1 MNKYAILKRFHS
13 DRRLKVYMYDFMYV
27 NPDSI
32 PVEDYFPETKTF
44 FDKYKKMSTPGPVLK
59 YWLVF
64 DYICSEDY
72 ELDVKLDENGLEKQS
87 DQASNNKVKLL
98 RENMLAIEE
107 EWFSGMYL
115 TDGATFPTDLV
126 KCTKSRN

>member
-44 FDKYKKMSTPGPVLK
+44 FDKYKKMSTPGPVPTHLI
-59 YWLVF
+59 F
-64 DYICSEDY
+64 YIGLEDY
-72 ELDVKLDENGLEKQS
+72 QFYLNFDETEMKFKPDHS
-87 DQASNNKVKLL
+87 SENKVK
-98 RENMLAIEE
+98 
-107 EWFSGMYL
+107 
-115 TDGATFPTDLV
+115 
-126 KCTKSRN
+126 